1 MRPQSIV
8 RFEQAYLG
16 ATLLWLVNLGIGWK
30 TRLDS
35 LNSNPAF
42 AGNPQMAE
50 LAETMMVGTTVV
62 MLVLWLLLWYFTARR
77 ASVVAKWVV
86 VALFGLSVVGLPFTL
101 MSYPVVGA
109 LSAVL
114 SLTTFALTGWAVW
127 LLFRPD
133 AQLWFAGDDGQP
145 DTTTFE

>member
-1 MRPQSIV
+1 MRPVSIV

-16 ATLLWLVNLGIGWK
+16 SVVLWLVNLALGWK
-30 TRLDS
+30 TRLSS
-35 LNSNPAF
+35 LENNPGF

-50 LAETMMVGTTVV
+50 LAQTMMIGMTVV

-77 ASVVAKWVV
+77 ASEVAKWVV
-86 VALFGLSVVGLPFTL
+86 VALFGLSVIGLPFTL
-101 MSYPVVGA
+101 MSYPIVGA
-109 LSAVL
+109 LSTVL
-114 SLTTFALTGWAVW
+114 SLAAFALTAYAVW

-133 AQLWFAGDDGQP
+133 ARAWFAGDTSES

>member
-16 ATLLWLVNLGIGWK
+16 ATLLWLVNLGTGWK

-50 LAETMMVGTTVV
+50 LAETMMIGTTVV

-86 VALFGLSVVGLPFTL
+86 VTLFGLSAIGLPFTL
-101 MSYPVVGA
+101 LSYQVVGA
-109 LSAVL
+109 LSTLL
-114 SLTTFALTGWAVW
+114 SLGTFALTGWAVW

-133 AQLWFAGDDGQP
+133 AQTWFAGDDTQADAAP
-145 DTTTFE
+145 FE

>member
-16 ATLLWLVNLGIGWK
+16 ATLLWLVNLGLGWK

-35 LNSNPAF
+35 LNAHPAF

-50 LAETMMVGTTVV
+50 LAETMMIGTTVL

-77 ASVVAKWVV
+77 ASEVAKWVV
-86 VALFGLSVVGLPFTL
+86 VVLFALSAIGLPFTL

-109 LSAVL
+109 LSTLL
-114 SLTTFALTGWAVW
+114 SLGTFVFTGLAVW

-133 AQLWFAGDDGQP
+133 ARNWFAGNDAQS
-145 DTTTFE
+145 DTAPFE